1 MTNVPEPI
9 AKRADQLVVGDRIPD
24 EHLAFRFNQGP
35 AEVVFV
41 AHEAARERDPL
52 PWVFVAY
59 QYPNGRHDSMTIRPE
74 AELQVY
80 PAPAPQPLAERPL
93 VGEGGVW
100 AVPVAGDLVEVDPPE
115 GFVPASARVIETDDG
130 STTVPGATDERRAR
144 DDRDRRRDRRHQA
157 CREACSASR
166 FGHGWFDYIAG
177 SAANEWIPSGPSRA
191 RPLTSGS

>member
-1 MTNVPEPI
+1 MTNVPEPM

-93 VGEGGVW
+93 VVEGGVW
-100 AVPVAGDLVEVDPPE
+100 AVPVAGGLVEIDPPE
-115 GFVPASARVIETDDG
+115 GFVPASASIVQLTHLLWISGTTACGLGPERQLG
-130 STTVPGATDERRAR
+130 LSLTTVQTGVTCRACVDEMP
-144 DDRDRRRDRRHQA
+144 
-157 CREACSASR
+157 
-166 FGHGWFDYIAG
+166 F
-177 SAANEWIPSGPSRA
+177 
-191 RPLTSGS
+191 

>member
-1 MTNVPEPI
+1 VDPTNVPEPV

-35 AEVVFV
+35 ARVVFL

-93 VGEGGVW
+93 VGDGGVW
-100 AVPVAGDLVEVDPPE
+100 AVPVAGGLIEVDPPE
-115 GFVPASARVIETDDG
+115 GFVPASADASCSNVWHV
-130 STTVPGATDERRAR
+130 S
-144 DDRDRRRDRRHQA
+144 
-157 CREACSASR
+157 EAGDHPTRCPDCGEA
-166 FGHGWFDYIAG
+166 D
-177 SAANEWIPSGPSRA
+177 
-191 RPLTSGS
+191 LV

>member
-1 MTNVPEPI
+1 MTQPI
-9 AKRADQLVVGDRIPD
+9 TKRADQLVVGDRIPD

-93 VGEGGVW
+93 VGDGGVW
-100 AVPVAGDLVEVDPPE
+100 AVPVAGGPVEVDPPE
-115 GFVPASARVIETDDG
+115 GFVPASA
-130 STTVPGATDERRAR
+130 PYATFAEQRAAYEREEAMRLPRCPNCRGRHHADEP
-144 DDRDRRRDRRHQA
+144 
-157 CREACSASR
+157 CR
-166 FGHGWFDYIAG
+166 
-177 SAANEWIPSGPSRA
+177 
-191 RPLTSGS
+191 

>member
-1 MTNVPEPI
+1 MTNVPEPV

-93 VGEGGVW
+93 VGDGGVW
-100 AVPVAGDLVEVDPPE
+100 AVPVAGGLVEVDPPE
-115 GFVPASARVIETDDG
+115 GYFIVPHGPVKPPYGTPE
-130 STTVPGATDERRAR
+130 
-144 DDRDRRRDRRHQA
+144 
-157 CREACSASR
+157 REAYDREQVCSNVWHDSEPGDQPPVCPNCGKA
-166 FGHGWFDYIAG
+166 D
-177 SAANEWIPSGPSRA
+177 
-191 RPLTSGS
+191 